1 LKIAFYYRNIIEFK
15 NRILIFWEIILRV
28 GDSYSDYMYDIIENI
43 CKTFGPRY
51 SSSQAEKDANIW
63 IKEELDK
70 FSDETFID
78 EYNVRP
84 AMYPQGFIKIAG
96 LLGSISPLF
105 MIFLFPLPIFSAIFI
120 IIALWVLYSEMM
132 LMKGWIGLF
141 FKKKTSSNVFGII
154 KPTGEVKFR
163 IIFEGHTDS
172 AKEMNIASY
181 PQKLR
186 KLIAIIGLYF
196 LVHTIIFSL
205 WKFISQ
211 IIGEPS
217 IILYNFAILSWTII
231 DLVYFLSLI
240 VFYPF
245 FIWILKGFLGKTV
258 VLGANDNLAA
268 TAVALSIGKHLNQ
281 NRPKNVEVWVGSQ
294 GSEEV
299 GDKGAGAFVKKYGG
313 LGLLD
318 NSYTVVLEGCGAAE
332 AMAIIESDMHRAIY
346 DTEVNEL
353 LNEAYKTAKIENP
366 EILML
371 KTVKLKIGA
380 TDACQ
385 YIHKGY
391 KASAL
396 YGAEEKKN
404 KAINWHSIND
414 TPENISKK
422 VLGDFF
428 EVSLKFVEL
437 VDKKYN

>member
-1 LKIAFYYRNIIEFK
+1 MEIE
-15 NRILIFWEIILRV
+15 
-28 GDSYSDYMYDIIENI
+28 DSDSDYMYDVVDTI
-43 CKTFGPRY
+43 CKKFGPRY
-51 SSSQAEKDANIW
+51 SCSQAEKDANLW
-63 IKEELDK
+63 IKDELSK
-70 FSDETFID
+70 FSDETFLD
-78 EYNVRP
+78 EFETRP
-84 AMYPQGFIKIAG
+84 AMYPQGFIKFAG
-96 LLGSISPLF
+96 IFGGISPIF
-105 MIFLFPLPIFSAIFI
+105 MIFQFPFPILSAVFVFLG
-120 IIALWVLYSEMM
+120 LWVLYSEMM
-132 LMKGWIGLF
+132 LMKGWIGTF

-186 KLIAIIGLYF
+186 KWIAILGLYF

-217 IILYNFAILSWTII
+217 IILYDSAILSWTII

-240 VFYPF
+240 VIYPF
-245 FIWILKGFLGKTV
+245 FICILKGFLGKTV

-318 NSYTVVLEGCGAAE
+318 NSYIVVLEGCGAAG

-346 DTEVNEL
+346 DKEVNNL
-353 LNEAYKTAKIENP
+353 LDDAYKAVKIENP

-371 KTVKLKIGA
+371 KKVNLKIGA

-404 KAINWHSIND
+404 KAINWHSVND
-414 TPENISKK
+414 SPENINKK
-422 VLGDFF
+422 ILGDFLK
-428 EVSLKFVEL
+428 VSLKFVEL